1 MLRIS
6 AAVLLLLAAAP
17 AHAQRVGWT
26 PERPVEGTLFRITVE
41 GAEAGALRGE
51 AAGEALHFA
60 AAADG
65 ALEALAPVPVDTR
78 EALEVLLLTRRARGG
93 EDSLRVRVPV
103 APGEYRM
110 ERLTVAP
117 RFGRE
122 PDAALAARI
131 AEESARAMAVS
142 RASHDTP
149 RMWEGEFVRPRPGR
163 VTSGFGHGRSFNGQV
178 QSRHM
183 GTDLAGAVGAP
194 VRAANRAVVALVGD
208 FHLGGNVV
216 YLDHGAGLV
225 TAYLHLS
232 RTHVQEGEVVEAGQ
246 VIGEVGA
253 TGRVTGP
260 HLHWIARY
268 GTVTVDPLSLPTS
281 SP

>member
-1 MLRIS
+1 MP
-6 AAVLLLLAAAP
+6 LLAAALLLLLGAVP
-17 AHAQRVGWT
+17 AHAQRVSWS
-26 PERPVEGTLFRITVE
+26 PDRPVEGSLFRISVE
-41 GAEAGALRGE
+41 GAEPGRLRGE
-51 AAGEALHFA
+51 AAGQPLHFA
-60 AAADG
+60 TSAGG
-65 ALEALAPVPVDTR
+65 ALEALAAVPIDTRAELEVALFTDGEGGVDT
-78 EALEVLLLTRRARGG
+78 
-93 EDSLRVRVPV
+93 LRVRVPV
-103 APGEYRM
+103 RPGEYRM

-131 AEESARAMAVS
+131 ADESARAMAVS
-142 RASHDTP
+142 RASHGTP

-194 VRAANRAVVALVGD
+194 VRAANRALVALVGE

-225 TAYLHLS
+225 TAYLHLN
-232 RTHVQEGEVVEAGQ
+232 RVHVREGEIVEAGQ

-268 GTVTVDPLSLPTS
+268 GTITVDPLSLPAAT
-281 SP
+281 P